1 MKLATRSAEILEIS
15 RHFVAKTFD
24 FGCFNPNLLE
34 FFPMLFYVRGGSDN
48 PLLEESICNQEHFF
62 KYWPSSALVECSPP
76 ILEVLGSNPGA
87 NKIFFFSFLQNQI
100 SPLF

>member
-1 MKLATRSAEILEIS
+1 MYLI
-15 RHFVAKTFD
+15 
-24 FGCFNPNLLE
+24 NPNLLE

-76 ILEVLGSNPGA
+76 ISEVLGSNPGA

>member
-1 MKLATRSAEILEIS
+1 MWYGFIS
-15 RHFVAKTFD
+15 
-24 FGCFNPNLLE
+24 FNPNLLE

-76 ILEVLGSNPGA
+76 ISEVLGSNPGA